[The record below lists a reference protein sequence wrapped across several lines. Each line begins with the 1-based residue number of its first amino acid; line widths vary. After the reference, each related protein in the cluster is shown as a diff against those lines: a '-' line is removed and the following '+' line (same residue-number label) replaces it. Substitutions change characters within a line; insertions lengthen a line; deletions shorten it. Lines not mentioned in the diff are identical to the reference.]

1 MSYFIP
7 RRMIF
12 IVNDLESSGIS
23 ILILHSRVL
32 DTVMSWTRFY
42 ASHSAYLSLTLFV
55 LSFNVCCKARLLVA
69 GGPRGFV
76 VI

>member
-7 RRMIF
+7 RCIIF
-12 IVNDLESSGIS
+12 IVNDLESSGIA
-23 ILILHSRVL
+23 ILILRSRVL

-55 LSFNVCCKARLLVA
+55 LSFNV
-69 GGPRGFV
+69 FV
-76 VI
+76 VKQCCLWPVVRMVL